1 MRFFSEFQDQG
12 RFVKSINATF
22 LVLVPKV
29 GAVVDLKDFRL
40 ISLVTTFINY

>member
-1 MRFFSEFQDQG
+1 MRFFSEFHNQG

-29 GAVVDLKDFRL
+29 GAVVDLKDL
-40 ISLVTTFINY
+40 GL